1 MPDDFGSVGQ
11 FYAEFEPVSDNQV
24 TQIMRSRGLLL

>member
-11 FYAEFEPVSDNQV
+11 FYVEFEPVMDNQV